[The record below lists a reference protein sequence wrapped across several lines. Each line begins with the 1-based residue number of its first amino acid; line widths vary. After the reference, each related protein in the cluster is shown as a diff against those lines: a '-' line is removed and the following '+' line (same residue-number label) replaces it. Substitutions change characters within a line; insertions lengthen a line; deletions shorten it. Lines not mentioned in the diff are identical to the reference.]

1 MEKNKKAIII
11 VVIVLAAIILAGCAN
26 YGYNRWRQQKL
37 VNEYY
42 QAIYGINAPTGMGG
56 LMGGLAGGAGGLSAD
71 AINELARIA
80 AEEEAQTDTYEDE
93 EAAKTPAQKY
103 NEATTGYLDKD
114 TSSLFDQVARPEVES
129 IFDDC
134 KIIGF
139 SLGYGVAGF
148 AVQVMVPEKV
158 TSESFGKLVEKFT
171 DEGYRSA
178 YGEVGSEDGMVML
191 EKGDGSATLT
201 LAFDLASEDQE
212 ITVMYSVIE

>member
-11 VVIVLAAIILAGCAN
+11 VVSVLAVIIVAGCAN

-56 LMGGLAGGAGGLSAD
+56 LMGGLAGGTGGLSAD
-71 AINELARIA
+71 AFSELARIA
-80 AEEEAQTDTYEDE
+80 AEEEAQADADE
-93 EAAKTPAQKY
+93 AEETAKTPAQKF

-129 IFDDC
+129 VFDDC

-171 DEGYRSA
+171 DEGYQSA
-178 YGEVGSEDGMVML
+178 YGEVNTEDGTVML
-191 EKGDGSATLT
+191 EKGDGSTVLT
-201 LAFDLASEDQE
+201 LAFDLNSEEQE
-212 ITVMYSVIE
+212 ITVMYSTNE